1 MDDEEGRG
9 RGKEAD
15 IREAAESDAT
25 PEIEEIET
33 MSTIFCQPNVNV
45 NAFRPDFNYISANFR
60 TRKKG

>member
-9 RGKEAD
+9 RGSGKEAD

-45 NAFRPDFNYISANFR
+45 NAFQARFQLHF
-60 TRKKG
+60 G